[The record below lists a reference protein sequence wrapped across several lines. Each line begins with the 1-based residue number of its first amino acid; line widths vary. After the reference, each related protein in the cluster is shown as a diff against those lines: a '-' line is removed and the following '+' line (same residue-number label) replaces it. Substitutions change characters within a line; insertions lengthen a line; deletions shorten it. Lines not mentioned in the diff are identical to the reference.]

1 MSRFLFYLTGISLY
15 ILTPTI
21 SFAGVMAEATRVIYQ
36 EGQRERSLM
45 VVNTNDYPVILQ
57 SWIDKGEGVP
67 SDSAPFIVT
76 PPIVRLAPKSIQ
88 GLRIINVDSDIP
100 KDRES
105 AFWLNLYEVPPTER
119 HGNDQPQL
127 SLAMNTQLKLFYR
140 PKTLKSAP
148 ENIARYLEVSAL
160 KENNDDQLTLYNPTP
175 YNISVS
181 AIHLGKEKDETKAEQ
196 QPDMM
201 IPPFTSKNYKIPSS
215 NPPNF
220 SHILVKTIN
229 DAGFEEEVLLR
240 TE

>member
-1 MSRFLFYLTGISLY
+1 MSRFLFCILSVSLFY
-15 ILTPTI
+15 FIPAN
-21 SFAGVMAEATRVIYQ
+21 SSAGVMAEATRVIYK
-36 EGQRERSLM
+36 EGQPERSLM
-45 VVNTNDYPVILQ
+45 IVNTNDYPVILQ

-67 SDSAPFIVT
+67 SDSATFIVT
-76 PPIVRLAPKSIQ
+76 PPILRLAPKSIQ
-88 GLRIINVDSDIP
+88 GLRIINVDLDIP

-148 ENIARYLEVSAL
+148 QKIARFLEISAP
-160 KENNDDQLTLYNPTP
+160 KEQNDGHLTLYNPTP

-181 AIHLGKEKDETKAEQ
+181 ELSLETEKGRIKAEQ

-201 IPPFTSKNYKIPSS
+201 IAPFAFKNYKMSSMNLPS
-215 NPPNF
+215 F

-229 DAGFEEEVLLR
+229 DAGFEEEVVLR